1 MNNSVHAEDRG
12 AGVGGGLIEPG
23 LILPGQ
29 FFAGIRRRAM
39 TMSGEYRLALA
50 VLEAAVGDFQKYVFS
65 RESFGRRIF
74 CEVYSWLMDDQEPAP
89 DADGLTFRFICEA
102 LGLDADY
109 VRQGLERWRQQA
121 ALSRALEG

>member
-1 MNNSVHAEDRG
+1 MANSAQVDDKG
-12 AGVGGGLIEPG
+12 FGVGSLIEPG
-23 LILPGQ
+23 VILPGQ

-74 CEVYSWLMDDQEPAP
+74 GEVYTWVMDDHEVGP
-89 DADGLTFRFICEA
+89 DSDGLTFRFICDA
-102 LGLDADY
+102 LGLDPDY
-109 VRQGLERWRQQA
+109 LREGLERWRREA
-121 ALSRALEG
+121 ALTRAAQG

>member
-1 MNNSVHAEDRG
+1 MTNTAQVDDKGFG
-12 AGVGGGLIEPG
+12 AGRLIEPG

-29 FFAGIRRRAM
+29 FFSGIRRRAI

-74 CEVYSWLMDDQEPAP
+74 GEVYTWLMDDHEPGP
-89 DADGLTFRFICEA
+89 DSEGLTFRFICDA
-102 LGLDADY
+102 LGLDPDY
-109 VRQGLERWRQQA
+109 VREGLERWRREA
-121 ALSRALEG
+121 AVTRAVEG

>member
-1 MNNSVHAEDRG
+1 MDNSAQVHDKSLG
-12 AGVGGGLIEPG
+12 AGSMIEPG

-29 FFAGIRRRAM
+29 FFAGFRRRAV

-74 CEVYSWLMDDQEPAP
+74 GEVYTWLMDDAEPAR
-89 DADGLTFRFICEA
+89 DSDFLTFRFICEA

-109 VRQGLERWRQQA
+109 VREGLERWREQA
-121 ALSRALEG
+121 ALTRAGG

>member
-1 MNNSVHAEDRG
+1 MNNSAQVVDRG
-12 AGVGGGLIEPG
+12 LGASGSLIEPG

-29 FFAGIRRRAM
+29 FFAGLRRRAV

-65 RESFGRRIF
+65 HESFGRRIF
-74 CEVYSWLMDDQEPAP
+74 GETYSWLMDDREPVK

-109 VRQGLERWRQQA
+109 VREGLERWRQQA
-121 ALSRALEG
+121 ALSRALES